1 MPTLLVK
8 HPERGEI
15 TFQLA
20 ADRVTVGRR
29 PDNSIQINHGTISGH
44 HAELVAVNGH
54 YVLRDLDSTNHCF
67 IDGIQIS
74 EADLNE
80 RCRVMIGTIECEY
93 IPDPEPAVLAKKK
106 TTPQTG
112 VHTNDADALRR
123 LVGALRHQN
132 DELLQKM
139 NEQQHQIDIL
149 GSARLLTP
157 ATGADLDSLRIQVKT
172 LTAER
177 EKLTKENK
185 TLLAE
190 VDRLRAL
197 AALTLDAHTLKATVP
212 IPLTGDL
219 AEGMPTVAVS
229 GRETV
234 VAAPMAKV
242 ADPVITAFAAIS
254 GLSGRLRPLLEQIGN
269 NPTDSA
275 CRQELAMIS
284 SQLVERAADIKSHT
298 AARLIGSID
307 AVVRDVTKRTVPIA
321 PRIRAT
327 IEQAA
332 DLLTSVISPEMLS
345 RCASLAAP
353 GVLVVEDDKELLPA
367 VVASLEYAHLT
378 ASSAGNAED
387 ALTSI
392 HANPCDLVLLDI
404 ALPGVNGL
412 DLCTSIRSLPS
423 HQRTPIVFLTGHDGA
438 EQRGLGALNGGT
450 DFISKPFN
458 MFELTLKAHTWAL
471 KNQLGLA

>member
-15 TFQLA
+15 TFKLA
-20 ADRVTVGRR
+20 EDRVTVGRR
-29 PDNSIQINHGTISGH
+29 PDNTIQINHGTISGH

-93 IPDPEPAVLAKKK
+93 IPDPEPAKLAKPAIPGGTAV
-106 TTPQTG
+106 TT
-112 VHTNDADALRR
+112 DADALRR
-123 LVGALRHQN
+123 LVGVLRHQN
-132 DELLQKM
+132 DELLQKL

-177 EKLTKENK
+177 DRLVKENK
-185 TLLAE
+185 GLLSE
-190 VDRLRAL
+190 VDRLRSL
-197 AALTLDAHTLKATVP
+197 ASLSSDAHALKATVP
-212 IPLTGDL
+212 IPMTGPI
-219 AEGMPTVAVS
+219 AEEMPTVSVS
-229 GRETV
+229 GRETI

-242 ADPVITAFAAIS
+242 VDPAVVAFAAIN
-254 GLSGRLRPLLEQIGN
+254 GLASRLRPLLEQIAN
-269 NPTDSA
+269 SPTDSA
-275 CRQELAMIS
+275 ARQDLAMVS
-284 SQLVERAADIKSHT
+284 SQLVERAADVKGH
-298 AARLIGSID
+298 AAASLITSID

-332 DLLTSVISPEMLS
+332 DLLARVLSPELLPKCSSLS
-345 RCASLAAP
+345 AP

-367 VVASLEYAHLT
+367 VIASLEIAHLS
-378 ASSAGNAED
+378 ASGAGNAED
-387 ALTSI
+387 AMTSI

-404 ALPGVNGL
+404 GLPGVNGL
-412 DLCTSIRSLPS
+412 DLCSNIRALPS
-423 HQRTPIVFLTGHDGA
+423 HERTPIVFLTGHDGV
-438 EQRGLGALNGGT
+438 EQRGQGALNGGT